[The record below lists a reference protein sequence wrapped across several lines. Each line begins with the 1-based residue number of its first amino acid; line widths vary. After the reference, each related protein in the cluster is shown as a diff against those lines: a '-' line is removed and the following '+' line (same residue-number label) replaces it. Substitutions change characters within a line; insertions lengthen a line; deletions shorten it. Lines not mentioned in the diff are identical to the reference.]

1 MREDERFLT
10 SPEVA
15 RRLGISERGLSRFR
29 AEGGGPP
36 FVKIGR
42 RVAYNPASLAEWI
55 QRQEREGSAAPG
67 SDQ

>member
-1 MREDERFLT
+1 MREYERFLT

-15 RRLGISERGLSRFR
+15 LRLGISERGLCRLR

-55 QRQEREGSAAPG
+55 QRREREGSATPG
-67 SDQ
+67 TVQ

>member
-15 RRLGISERGLSRFR
+15 SRLGISERGLTRLR
-29 AEGGGPP
+29 ADGGGPP
-36 FVKIGR
+36 FVRIGR

-55 QRQEREGSAAPG
+55 QRQEREGSATPG
-67 SDQ
+67 SSQ